1 VKLHWFCVADSFILE
16 RIDGRVLIGVIGVLL
31 IAAAAYEYSLV
42 QGLAPAS

>member
-1 VKLHWFCVADSFILE
+1 MKLHWFCVADNLILE